1 MSKAFAPK
9 GYVAVHKRFFYS
21 RPLRCS
27 QGTRLRKALLV
38 ETTMN
43 TELAPDLN
51 LSDFVTQVDDTY
63 HALRAFNFL
72 IDQMHETHAGG
83 VDALIGYG
91 IGQILRRHV
100 DDLAEI
106 NSDVFRLITRVDR
119 AEKALAEIEA
129 AHVPALQ
136 GPAPSAEDRIAEII
150 RTAVLAEASRPAWHD
165 LDMIAARACVDRADV
180 ARVMFVLTGEDH
192 AGEAYRDG
200 RGHPAEGM
208 AAHLLA
214 LQINRALA
222 HGEIWGRVSDAT
234 GLELDRLREVLEAVL
249 THLPRRAGYKGQIAE
264 MQEAGRADADMR
276 EQAAERIA
284 QGPSA
289 EKLRE
294 TLEAVVGEDPE
305 TGGMSE
311 TIARIADES
320 GLPSASVARVV
331 GMLLAEV
338 GEEPESAEED
348 PAPALR
354 GRRKVH

>member
-1 MSKAFAPK
+1 MREQAAERIAQGPSAEK
-9 GYVAVHKRFFYS
+9 
-21 RPLRCS
+21 LRETLEADH
-27 QGTRLRKALLV
+27 QDRK
-38 ETTMN
+38 
-43 TELAPDLN
+43 
-51 LSDFVTQVDDTY
+51 
-63 HALRAFNFL
+63 
-72 IDQMHETHAGG
+72 
-83 VDALIGYG
+83 
-91 IGQILRRHV
+91 
-100 DDLAEI
+100 
-106 NSDVFRLITRVDR
+106 DR
-119 AEKALAEIEA
+119 AEERLRSIMRSEFARADAEDA
-129 AHVPALQ
+129 AHEA
-136 GPAPSAEDRIAEII
+136 RIREII

-192 AGEAYRDG
+192 AGETYRDG

-264 MQEAGRADADMR
+264 MQEASRADADMR

-294 TLEAVVGEDPE
+294 TLEAVVGDDPE
-305 TGGMSE
+305 TGGMSA

-320 GLPSASVARVV
+320 GLSSASVARVV

-338 GEEPESAEED
+338 GETPESPEEEPT
-348 PAPALR
+348 PAPR
-354 GRRKVH
+354 GRRKVN